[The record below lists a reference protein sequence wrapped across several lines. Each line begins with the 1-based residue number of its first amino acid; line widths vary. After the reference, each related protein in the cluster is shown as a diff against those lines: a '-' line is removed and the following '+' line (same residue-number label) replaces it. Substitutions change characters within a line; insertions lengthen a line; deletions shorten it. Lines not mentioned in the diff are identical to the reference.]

1 MAKIDPDLEQQLR
14 ANLDDE
20 VDLIVRTKGDVS
32 PHLSWLASA
41 GLRVK
46 QQYRLTPGVAVSGS
60 GQAALQLLNQ
70 DWVLSIEP
78 DAPVTTM

>member
-1 MAKIDPDLEQQLR
+1 MVKIVPELEQQLR
-14 ANLDDE
+14 TNPDE
-20 VDLIVRTKGDVS
+20 EIDLIVRTKGDAS

-46 QQYRLTPGVAVSGS
+46 QQFKLTPGVAVTCS
-60 GQAALQLLNQ
+60 GQDALQLLNQ

>member
-1 MAKIDPDLEQQLR
+1 LEQQLR
-14 ANLDDE
+14 ANPDDE
-20 VDLIVRTKGDVS
+20 VDLIVRTKGDAS
-32 PHLSWLASA
+32 SHLSWLASA
-41 GLRVK
+41 GLQVK

>member
-1 MAKIDPDLEQQLR
+1 MAKIDPDVEQQLR
-14 ANLDDE
+14 ANPDAE
-20 VDLIVRTKGDVS
+20 VDLIVRTKGDAA

-46 QQYRLTPGVAVSGS
+46 QQYRLTPGVAVSGP
-60 GQAALQLLNQ
+60 GQAALKLLNQ